1 MSKNVGVNLTV
12 LLGTR
17 DCWSHKQVSLD
28 MTMFIKKL
36 LSEEEFHDNF
46 NTVDFVKKTLVCF
59 SLEDK
64 KPLWRLWGYAYNN
77 PGVEHAEII
86 VLRELSKFLGSNP
99 MKKDSQ
105 YKVTLYA
112 TYSPCLNCCEEIWKF
127 LQKEKVIMNLNISKF
142 YNFYDYDNKISLKI
156 LRKKGVE
163 IKTMTLEDY
172 KACFYLFVHPKE
184 IFQPCEELDAQ
195 CERNEIDLDDL
206 WNEEIEDDIFRRKRQ
221 NSAELFTSDGDENN
235 AFIRLQN
242 DTKTPE
248 KDEQKEPQAKIPVKL
263 PPIKYMDCKEGVKR
277 KLSFDE
283 PN

>member
-17 DCWSHKQVSLD
+17 DCWSHKQ
-28 MTMFIKKL
+28 
-36 LSEEEFHDNF
+36 
-46 NTVDFVKKTLVCF
+46 
-59 SLEDK
+59 
-64 KPLWRLWGYAYNN
+64 
-77 PGVEHAEII
+77 
-86 VLRELSKFLGSNP
+86 
-99 MKKDSQ
+99 
-105 YKVTLYA
+105 
-112 TYSPCLNCCEEIWKF
+112 
-127 LQKEKVIMNLNISKF
+127 
-142 YNFYDYDNKISLKI
+142 
-156 LRKKGVE
+156 
-163 IKTMTLEDY
+163 
-172 KACFYLFVHPKE
+172 E

-221 NSAELFTSDGDENN
+221 NSELFTSDGDENN